1 MQFTLLILIFLPL
14 LEVYLMI
21 KVGSAIGALNTITI
35 TIFTALLG
43 IYFVKQ
49 QGISTLRTVVEN
61 IKKEENSVVEVVH
74 GFCLIIAAFLL
85 ILPGFVTDFFG
96 FLLLVPYTRF
106 WILRNFIP
114 KKREDN
120 DIIEIKPEE
129 IEEHDQFK

>member
-1 MQFTLLILIFLPL
+1 
-14 LEVYLMI
+14 MI

>member
-14 LEVYLMI
+14 LDVYLMI